1 VKSVCVFCGSSF
13 GNNAQYRTAAE
24 GLGRLLAERGLRLI
38 YGGGSLGLMGA
49 LADASLSGGGRVV
62 GVIPEAMAVREVAH
76 TGLSELRVTPSMHA
90 RKALMA
96 ELADAFV
103 ALPGGLGTCDE
114 LFEIVTWA
122 QLGIHRKPIGL
133 LNVAGYFDALIR
145 LVEHAVTEGFVRPQ
159 HLELLLVGEV
169 AEELLERLTRFEP
182 GPNVPKWIR
191 PELA

>member
-1 VKSVCVFCGSSF
+1 MKTVCVFCGSSF
-13 GNNAQYRTAAE
+13 GSNRLYGTAAE
-24 GLGRLLAERGLRLI
+24 GLGRLLAERGLQLV

-49 LADASLSGGGRVV
+49 LADASLRAGGRVV
-62 GVIPEAMAVREVAH
+62 GVIPEVMAGLEVAH

-122 QLGIHRKPIGL
+122 QLGIHCKPIGL

-145 LVEHAVTEGFVRPQ
+145 MVEHAVAEGFVRPQ
-159 HLELLLVGEV
+159 HRELLLVGE
-169 AEELLERLTRFEP
+169 AADELLDRLTRFEP
-182 GPNVPKWIR
+182 GPSVPKWIR